1 MGSKTIENNRNLE
14 KVKIMTDIKL
24 VVFDMAGTTVKDDRE
39 VEECFM
45 QAAAKTGLEAQTDRV
60 IAMMGIS
67 KKVVFQTLWAEQ
79 IDKEDP
85 SYNSKV
91 ETSFIEFKQIL
102 EDHYRTQPVE
112 PTEGC
117 LELFEWLRSHQIK
130 IALTT
135 GFYREVTDI
144 ILSRLGWDKGLDS
157 DYVGSD
163 NSLIQASITPSEIYN
178 QEGRPAPYMIQKAMY
193 QLAIANP
200 QQVICI
206 GDTPSDLLAGHNAN
220 CLYTF
225 GVTYGTHTN
234 EQLAIYPNDGL
245 VVSLSEF
252 QNKLSSLI
260 S

>member
-1 MGSKTIENNRNLE
+1 
-14 KVKIMTDIKL
+14 MTKIKL
-24 VVFDMAGTTVKDDRE
+24 VVFDMAGTTVRDDRE

-45 QAAAKTGLEAQTDRV
+45 QAAIKTGLKAKSERV

-85 SYNSKV
+85 SYESNV
-91 ETSFIEFKQIL
+91 EKSFVEFKEIL
-102 EDHYRTQPVE
+102 ENHYRTQPVE

-117 LELFEWLRSHQIK
+117 LELFDWLRSQQIK

-144 ILSRLGWDKGLDS
+144 ILNRLGWDLGLNENYIGTED
-157 DYVGSD
+157 
-163 NSLIQASITPSEIYN
+163 SLIQASITPSEIYN

-193 QLAIANP
+193 QLGISDP
-200 QQVICI
+200 KQVVCI
-206 GDTPSDLLAGHNAN
+206 GDTPSDLAAGRNAA

-225 GVTYGTHTN
+225 GVTNGTHTE
-234 EQLAIYPNDGL
+234 EQLATYPHDGL
-245 VVSLSEF
+245 VASLSEF
-252 QNKLSSLI
+252 QTKLASI
-260 S
+260 

>member
-1 MGSKTIENNRNLE
+1 
-14 KVKIMTDIKL
+14 MTKIKL
-24 VVFDMAGTTVKDDRE
+24 VVFDMAGTTVQDDRE

-45 QAAAKTGLEAQTDRV
+45 QAAVKTGLKAKSERV

-85 SYNSKV
+85 SYESNV
-91 ETSFIEFKQIL
+91 EKSFVEFKEIL
-102 EDHYRTQPVE
+102 ENHYRTQPVE

-117 LELFEWLRSHQIK
+117 LELFDWLRSQQIK

-144 ILSRLGWDKGLDS
+144 ILNRLGWDLGLNAN
-157 DYVGSD
+157 YIGSED
-163 NSLIQASITPSEIYN
+163 SLIQASITPSEIYK

-193 QLAIANP
+193 LLGISDP
-200 QQVICI
+200 KQVVCI
-206 GDTPSDLLAGHNAN
+206 GDTPSDLAAGRNAA

-225 GVTYGTHTN
+225 GVTNGTHTE
-234 EQLAIYPNDGL
+234 EQLATYPHDGL
-245 VVSLSEF
+245 VASLSEF
-252 QNKLSSLI
+252 QTKLASI
-260 S
+260 

>member
-1 MGSKTIENNRNLE
+1 
-14 KVKIMTDIKL
+14 MTKIKL
-24 VVFDMAGTTVKDDRE
+24 VVFDMAGTTVQDDRE

-45 QAAAKTGLEAQTDRV
+45 QAAIKTGLKANSERV

-85 SYNSKV
+85 SYESNV
-91 ETSFIEFKQIL
+91 EKSFVEFKEIL
-102 EDHYRTQPVE
+102 ENHYRTQPVE

-117 LELFEWLRSHQIK
+117 LELFDWLRSQQIK

-144 ILSRLGWDKGLDS
+144 ILNRLGWDLGLNENYIGTED
-157 DYVGSD
+157 
-163 NSLIQASITPSEIYN
+163 SLIQASITPSEIYN

-193 QLAIANP
+193 QLGISDP
-200 QQVICI
+200 KQVVCI
-206 GDTPSDLLAGHNAN
+206 GDTPSDLAAGRNAA

-225 GVTYGTHTN
+225 GVTNGTHTE
-234 EQLAIYPNDGL
+234 EQLATYPHDGL
-245 VVSLSEF
+245 VASLSEF
-252 QNKLSSLI
+252 QTKLASI
-260 S
+260 

>member
-1 MGSKTIENNRNLE
+1 
-14 KVKIMTDIKL
+14 MTKIKL
-24 VVFDMAGTTVKDDRE
+24 VVFDMAGTTVQDDRE

-45 QAAAKTGLEAQTDRV
+45 QAAVKTGLKAKSERV

-85 SYNSKV
+85 SYESNV
-91 ETSFIEFKQIL
+91 EKSFVEFKEIL
-102 EDHYRTQPVE
+102 ENHYRTQPVE

-117 LELFEWLRSHQIK
+117 LELFDWLRSQQIK

-144 ILSRLGWDKGLDS
+144 ILNRLGWDLGLNENYIGTED
-157 DYVGSD
+157 
-163 NSLIQASITPSEIYN
+163 SLIQASITPSEIYN

-193 QLAIANP
+193 QLGISDP
-200 QQVICI
+200 KQVVCI
-206 GDTPSDLLAGHNAN
+206 GDTPSDLAAGRNAA

-225 GVTYGTHTN
+225 GVTNGTHTE
-234 EQLAIYPNDGL
+234 EQLATYPHDGL
-245 VVSLSEF
+245 VASLSEF
-252 QNKLSSLI
+252 QTKLASI
-260 S
+260 

>member
-1 MGSKTIENNRNLE
+1 
-14 KVKIMTDIKL
+14 MTKIKL

-45 QAAAKTGLEAQTDRV
+45 QAAVKTGLKAKSERV

-85 SYNSKV
+85 SYESNV
-91 ETSFIEFKQIL
+91 EKSFVEFKEIL
-102 EDHYRTQPVE
+102 ENHYRTQPVE

-117 LELFEWLRSHQIK
+117 LELFDWLRSQQIK

-144 ILSRLGWDKGLDS
+144 ILNRLGWDLGLNENYIGTED
-157 DYVGSD
+157 
-163 NSLIQASITPSEIYN
+163 SLIQASITPSEIYN

-193 QLAIANP
+193 LLGITDP
-200 QQVICI
+200 KQVVCI
-206 GDTPSDLLAGHNAN
+206 GDTPSDLAAGRNAA

-225 GVTYGTHTN
+225 GVTNGTHTE
-234 EQLAIYPNDGL
+234 EQLATYPHDGL
-245 VVSLSEF
+245 VASLSEF
-252 QNKLSSLI
+252 QTKLASI
-260 S
+260 

>member
-1 MGSKTIENNRNLE
+1 
-14 KVKIMTDIKL
+14 MTDIKL
-24 VVFDMAGTTVKDDRE
+24 IVFDMAGTTVKDDRE

-85 SYNSKV
+85 SYISKV
-91 ETSFIEFKQIL
+91 EASFVEFKQIL
-102 EDHYRTQPVE
+102 EAHYRAQPVE
-112 PTEGC
+112 PTKGC
-117 LELFEWLRSHQIK
+117 LELFDWLRSHQIK

-163 NSLIQASITPSEIYN
+163 NSLIQASITPSEI
-178 QEGRPAPYMIQKAMY
+178 
-193 QLAIANP
+193 ANP

-225 GVTYGTHTN
+225 GVTNGTHTH